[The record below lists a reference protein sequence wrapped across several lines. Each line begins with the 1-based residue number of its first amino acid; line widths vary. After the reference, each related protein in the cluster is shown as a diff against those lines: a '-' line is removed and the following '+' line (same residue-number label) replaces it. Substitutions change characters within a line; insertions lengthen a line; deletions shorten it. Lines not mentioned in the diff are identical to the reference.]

1 MERRVCASSSG
12 WLESFARR
20 PPHRC
25 CPSRTAGRCRPVLA
39 ESSATRFCPCPHAT
53 GGNRLVVAIVGL
65 MAIGGAILTLT
76 GAAGYGFES
85 ESDLR
90 QESEEELLAPIE
102 KTAKETRTTMSL
114 ASLASLWCRWARLCT
129 GSWRSGRHATWTVE
143 IARRSESHRLRSD
156 GRRIFRRPAG
166 AGERR
171 EPIFGELNDFGDE
184 DQPSRSQPASR
195 GASFETPNRGS
206 ITPQAQ
212 PPRLRAP
219 PASR

>member
-1 MERRVCASSSG
+1 
-12 WLESFARR
+12 
-20 PPHRC
+20 
-25 CPSRTAGRCRPVLA
+25 
-39 ESSATRFCPCPHAT
+39 
-53 GGNRLVVAIVGL
+53 

-102 KTAKETRTTMSL
+102 KTAKEDEDDDVAGEPGVALVSL
-114 ASLASLWCRWARLCT
+114 GALMHGVMAIKA
-129 GSWRSGRHATWTVE
+129 AM
-143 IARRSESHRLRSD
+143 RRGLLKLRGAPKAIDSAPTD
-156 GRRIFRRPAG
+156 DAFFAAPAG